1 MAYVTGNT
9 ILAHYLQLPYVPGV
23 GEQHTGPCEPK
34 AYVLRVTAPGSGTVA
49 APINP
54 PTAVCER
61 GGLSFTVYQSAG

>member
-1 MAYVTGNT
+1 M
-9 ILAHYLQLPYVPGV
+9 LQSGAAAKADARFSPDVPGT

-34 AYVLRVTAPGSGTVA
+34 AYVLRVTAPGGGTVA

-61 GGLSFTVYQSAG
+61 GGLSFTVFESTG